1 MFLYLVIQKTCM
13 KEVLPVLVASFI
25 EDGFQLQP
33 ALKAPPAWLISHVA
47 HPDFGHDSQSAATLQ
62 HVL

>member
-1 MFLYLVIQKTCM
+1 M